1 MEEQVD
7 PTTASVHDLTSK
19 LLPLASRQYLQAKV
33 EVVHKALPA
42 SLSIARVN
50 FQFSLVQER
59 ASNHTQEA
67 PKNDFILYV
76 FVYILQFFPMLV
88 YF

>member
-1 MEEQVD
+1 MKEQMD
-7 PTTASVHDLTSK
+7 PAKASVHDLASK
-19 LLPLASRQYLQAKV
+19 LLPLAGLQCLQ
-33 EVVHKALPA
+33 VVHKALPA

-59 ASNHTQEA
+59 ASNHTQEV

-76 FVYILQFFPMLV
+76 FVYVLQFFSVIV